1 MRVIAIKPELFE
13 QFSKKHPQA
22 SFYQTTEYGNLMS
35 KLDYYV
41 QYLGIIDDKK
51 QLIGATLLLYQTVF
65 MNYKIAY
72 APRGIL
78 FNYEKTDLVQEMI
91 QVLKK
96 ALKKQNIMLLR
107 IDPNIPITT
116 RDKNG
121 NILNF
126 NNKRNLI
133 MANLQSA
140 GFKFHGKTKY
150 FENEK
155 PRWEAITVLNKDIRA
170 LFASF
175 DKRTRHKIRK
185 AINSGVQVFKDEE
198 KHVRYLYEFV
208 KKKTKKPSKY
218 YSYFVQNFGDAI
230 DIYYAKINTEIF
242 VVNSRRLYEREMAKN
257 DEMARTI
264 QTANLDTRIK
274 NKLLNQK
281 MDSDKLVNSYKNSLV
296 KATEL
301 LKQYP
306 NGMIIAGAMVMK
318 YNNAAYILVDGFNP
332 EYSYLNASYAIK
344 WKMIDD
350 FNKQGYKFLNLNA
363 VVGEFEK
370 KNKFSGLNELKLGF
384 NSVITEYIGEFDIIL
399 NNFAYGLNN
408 KFNKDK

>member
-1 MRVIAIKPELFE
+1 
-13 QFSKKHPQA
+13 
-22 SFYQTTEYGNLMS
+22 
-35 KLDYYV
+35 
-41 QYLGIIDDKK
+41 
-51 QLIGATLLLYQTVF
+51 
-65 MNYKIAY
+65 
-72 APRGIL
+72 
-78 FNYEKTDLVQEMI
+78 
-91 QVLKK
+91 
-96 ALKKQNIMLLR
+96 
-107 IDPNIPITT
+107 
-116 RDKNG
+116 
-121 NILNF
+121 
-126 NNKRNLI
+126 
-133 MANLQSA
+133 
-140 GFKFHGKTKY
+140 
-150 FENEK
+150 
-155 PRWEAITVLNKDIRA
+155 
-170 LFASF
+170 
-175 DKRTRHKIRK
+175 
-185 AINSGVQVFKDEE
+185 
-198 KHVRYLYEFV
+198 
-208 KKKTKKPSKY
+208 
-218 YSYFVQNFGDAI
+218 
-230 DIYYAKINTEIF
+230 
-242 VVNSRRLYEREMAKN
+242 MAKN

-264 QTANLDTRIK
+264 QTANLDTRVK

-384 NSVITEYIGEFDIIL
+384 NSVITEYIGEFDIVL